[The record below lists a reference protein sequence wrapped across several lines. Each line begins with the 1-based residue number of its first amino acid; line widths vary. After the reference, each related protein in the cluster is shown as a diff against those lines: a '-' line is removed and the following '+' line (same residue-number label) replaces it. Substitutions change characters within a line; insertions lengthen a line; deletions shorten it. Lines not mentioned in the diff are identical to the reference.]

1 MLGKSKAVSRK
12 FNFMSSQKIRDLKQV
27 KLKARTASKVNW
39 AVTAYNDWRFMRLE
53 NGYNE
58 SIFNANLSNL
68 ADLDE
73 ASLCESLCH
82 FIPEV
87 SKSKGEE
94 LYPAKTLY
102 QLIVTIQKH
111 LNVNKIAWKLIDGA
125 AFENVKIMLD
135 NVMKEHTELN
145 VGTVK
150 KQAELITYAQENL
163 LWKEGHLGE
172 QNPDQLRVP
181 ENGYNESIFNA
192 NLSNLADLDEASL
205 CESLCHFIP
214 EVSKSKGEE
223 LYPVKTLYQL
233 IVTIQKHLNV
243 NKIAWKLIDGAAFE
257 NVKIMLDNVMKE
269 HTELNVGPVKKQAEL
284 ITYAQENLLWKEGH
298 LGEQNPDQ
306 LRETVLYLLGVNLAL
321 RAGDEHYLLRRE
333 IPGKASQLSFEHNTD
348 GVRCLVYRED
358 TCTKTNDGGI

>member
-1 MLGKSKAVSRK
+1 MLGTSKAVSRK

-39 AVTAYNDWRFMRLE
+39 AVTAYNDWRFLRLE
-53 NGYNE
+53 NAYNE

-68 ADLDE
+68 ADLE
-73 ASLCESLCH
+73 EVSFCESLCH

-87 SKSKGEE
+87 SKSKGEG

-102 QLIVTIQKH
+102 QLIVAIQMH

-125 AFENVKIMLD
+125 AFENVKIVLD
-135 NVMKEHTELN
+135 NVMKQRTELN

-150 KQAELITYAQENL
+150 KQAELITYAQEN
-163 LWKEGHLGE
+163 
-172 QNPDQLRVP
+172 
-181 ENGYNESIFNA
+181 I
-192 NLSNLADLDEASL
+192 
-205 CESLCHFIP
+205 
-214 EVSKSKGEE
+214 
-223 LYPVKTLYQL
+223 
-233 IVTIQKHLNV
+233 
-243 NKIAWKLIDGAAFE
+243 
-257 NVKIMLDNVMKE
+257 
-269 HTELNVGPVKKQAEL
+269 
-284 ITYAQENLLWKEGH
+284 LWKEGH

-333 IPGKASQLSFEHNTD
+333 VPGKPSQLTFERNTE

-358 TCTKTNDGGI
+358 TCTKTNDGGIKQMRKERKVVWIHPNRENVTRCPVQLVDKYISLCPPYYKKANFYLQSLQNINPAQWYGEQVVGINSLKKVVKNLLGKANIDGYFTNHSLRRTGGSHLFQAGIDRKNCERNNRS